1 MENKV
6 ATNNKMAKKSST
18 PSTTAT
24 PVVASPATPV
34 AESAPVKK
42 TKASKKDTTQ
52 EVSSAQ
58 TTTPVTVS
66 ATPSSAPATDVKP
79 TKKASSK
86 KTTTPVE
93 SAPASTPVVPAPV
106 EAESVP
112 AAVSTSATEAVS
124 TEPVSVTAAMEL
136 LLSQNES
143 LLNQQRELVAG
154 IKKLMKAYQRERKD
168 AERHTRT
175 RKPRD
180 PTKAREPSGFAVP
193 TQISEKLCD
202 FLAVAHGSKLSRT
215 EVTKKINSYIK
226 TNNLQVPENKRS
238 FKPDAKLSAILG
250 NLQAVDAE
258 KGYTYFNLQ
267 RYMTPHFVYATSA

>member
-1 MENKV
+1 
-6 ATNNKMAKKSST
+6 
-18 PSTTAT
+18 
-24 PVVASPATPV
+24 
-34 AESAPVKK
+34 
-42 TKASKKDTTQ
+42 
-52 EVSSAQ
+52 
-58 TTTPVTVS
+58 
-66 ATPSSAPATDVKP
+66 
-79 TKKASSK
+79 
-86 KTTTPVE
+86 
-93 SAPASTPVVPAPV
+93 
-106 EAESVP
+106 
-112 AAVSTSATEAVS
+112 
-124 TEPVSVTAAMEL
+124 MEL

-175 RKPRD
+175 RKARD
-180 PTKAREPSGFAVP
+180 PTKAREPSGF
-193 TQISEKLCD
+193 LG
-202 FLAVAHGSKLSRT
+202 VAHGSKLSRT